1 MYIIDAKSKSL
12 GRIASEAAFVLMGK
26 NDPKYAKNELKAGIV
41 HITNASKL
49 LSTGQKLTQKVYAR
63 YTGYPGGKVE
73 LSQAQV
79 IAKKGHADV
88 LMRAIR
94 GMLPANKL
102 RAQMLKNVR
111 ITD

>member
-26 NDPKYAKNELKAGIV
+26 NNPAYAKNKLQPGIV

-49 LSTGQKLTQKVYAR
+49 ISTGQKLTKKVYTR
-63 YTGYPGGKVE
+63 YTGFPGGKIE
-73 LSQAQV
+73 LSQAQ
-79 IAKKGHADV
+79 IIEKKGHGDV
-88 LMRAIR
+88 LMKAIR

-102 RAQMLKNVR
+102 RAKMLKNVR